1 MNNMEDN
8 VLIVPAKELVFNYEV
23 LIAGGDMD
31 IVEADRINIGM
42 SGSLELFDDW
52 GLVKAYPATVWCE
65 VTRVYAK

>member
-1 MNNMEDN
+1 MEENGLTMSDRQR
-8 VLIVPAKELVFNYEV
+8 VFNYEV
-23 LIAGGDMD
+23 LFNNGNMEVID
-31 IVEADRINIGM
+31 ADRINIGI